1 MGYFMAK
8 RGGFG
13 RFLGGIAGRPYD
25 RLMNRLEKIA
35 DEFTGSALAAEC
47 DKFVKVV
54 RRTLDEE
61 QIDEE
66 EHDLIM
72 EEVEEIHPE
81 GKSYP
86 RLGDDTEEF
95 YDDDLPDAPELD
107 LGRRV
112 DLDQL
117 MRSRDGAFT
126 GSFGR
131 DEYEEYRQK
140 MAEDFFKESDE
151 AIASGD
157 HEHMESQDPGHR
169 VFHDVED
176 EARDLNVKSLKRWAL
191 KSKKKAVMM
200 IHTVSTKMALNGGKT
215 MTAPGG
221 IALRAKKIGTLTK
234 SESTDFG
241 VHVNQ

>member
-1 MGYFMAK
+1 MAK

-35 DEFTGSALAAEC
+35 KEHSGSALANEC
-47 DKFVKVV
+47 EKFVKIV

-72 EEVEEIHPE
+72 EEIEDIHPE
-81 GKSYP
+81 GKTYP
-86 RLGDDTEEF
+86 RLGDDSEDF
-95 YDDDLPDAPELD
+95 YDGDDLPDAPELE
-107 LGRRV
+107 LGRRSNLD
-112 DLDQL
+112 DL
-117 MRSRDGAFT
+117 MKTKDGSFT

-131 DEYEEYRQK
+131 DEYEEYRQR

-157 HEHMESQDPGHR
+157 HQNMTSQDPGHR

-176 EARDLNVKSLKRWAL
+176 EATDLKRQ
-191 KSKKKAVMM
+191 
-200 IHTVSTKMALNGGKT
+200 
-215 MTAPGG
+215 
-221 IALRAKKIGTLTK
+221 IAQEMGVEAEEEEDETYRVDEDGTEWWQDDDGAWWYRPK
-234 SESTDFG
+234 GEEDWFPYDE
-241 VHVNQ
+241 

>member
-1 MGYFMAK
+1 MASFMAK

-66 EHDLIM
+66 EHDLIV
-72 EEVEEIHPE
+72 EEVEEIHPQ
-81 GKSYP
+81 GKTYT
-86 RLGDDTEEF
+86 RMGDDSEEF
-95 YDDDLPDAPELD
+95 YEEDLPDAPELD

-157 HEHMESQDPGHR
+157 HEHMEAQDPGHR

-176 EARDLNVKSLKRWAL
+176 EARDLKR
-191 KSKKKAVMM
+191 K
-200 IHTVSTKMALNGGKT
+200 
-215 MTAPGG
+215 
-221 IALRAKKIGTLTK
+221 IAEEMGVEVEEESGDDDSYRVDEDGT
-234 SESTDFG
+234 EWWQDDDG
-241 VHVNQ
+241 AWWYRPQGEEDWYPYDE

>member
-1 MGYFMAK
+1 M
-8 RGGFG
+8 
-13 RFLGGIAGRPYD
+13 
-25 RLMNRLEKIA
+25 
-35 DEFTGSALAAEC
+35 
-47 DKFVKVV
+47 
-54 RRTLDEE
+54 
-61 QIDEE
+61 
-66 EHDLIM
+66 
-72 EEVEEIHPE
+72 
-81 GKSYP
+81 
-86 RLGDDTEEF
+86 
-95 YDDDLPDAPELD
+95 PDAPELD

-176 EARDLNVKSLKRWAL
+176 EARDLKRQIAQEMG
-191 KSKKKAVMM
+191 VE
-200 IHTVSTKMALNGGKT
+200 VEDEGGDDDSY
-215 MTAPGG
+215 
-221 IALRAKKIGTLTK
+221 RVDEDGT
-234 SESTDFG
+234 EWWQDDDG
-241 VHVNQ
+241 AWWYRPQGEEDWYPYEE

>member
-1 MGYFMAK
+1 MAYFMAK
-8 RGGFG
+8 KGGFG

-35 DEFTGSALAAEC
+35 KEHSGRALANEC

-81 GKSYP
+81 GKTYP
-86 RLGDDTEEF
+86 RLGDDSEDF
-95 YDDDLPDAPELD
+95 YDGDDLPDAPELEV
-107 LGRRV
+107 GRSV

-131 DEYEEYRQK
+131 DEYEEYRQQ

-157 HEHMESQDPGHR
+157 HEGMESQDPGHR

-176 EARDLNVKSLKRWAL
+176 EARDLKWK
-191 KSKKKAVMM
+191 
-200 IHTVSTKMALNGGKT
+200 
-215 MTAPGG
+215 
-221 IALRAKKIGTLTK
+221 IAEEMGVEVEQEGDDDETYRVDEDGT
-234 SESTDFG
+234 EWWQDDDGAWWYRPQGEEDWFPYED
-241 VHVNQ
+241 

>member
-81 GKSYP
+81 GKSYT

-176 EARDLNVKSLKRWAL
+176 EARDLKRQIAQEMG
-191 KSKKKAVMM
+191 VE
-200 IHTVSTKMALNGGKT
+200 VEDEGGDDDSY
-215 MTAPGG
+215 
-221 IALRAKKIGTLTK
+221 RVDEDGT
-234 SESTDFG
+234 EWWQDDDG
-241 VHVNQ
+241 AWWYRPQGEEDWYPYED

>member
-1 MGYFMAK
+1 MASFMAK

-66 EHDLIM
+66 EHDLIV
-72 EEVEEIHPE
+72 EEVEEIHPQ
-81 GKSYP
+81 GKTYP
-86 RLGDDTEEF
+86 RMGDDSEEF
-95 YDDDLPDAPELD
+95 YEEDLPDAPELD

-117 MRSRDGAFT
+117 MRSTDGAFT

-176 EARDLNVKSLKRWAL
+176 EARDLKRQIAQEMG
-191 KSKKKAVMM
+191 VE
-200 IHTVSTKMALNGGKT
+200 VEEEGGDDDSY
-215 MTAPGG
+215 
-221 IALRAKKIGTLTK
+221 RVDEDGT
-234 SESTDFG
+234 EWWQDDDG
-241 VHVNQ
+241 AWWYRPQGAEDWYPYEE

>member
-1 MGYFMAK
+1 MAYFMAK

-35 DEFTGSALAAEC
+35 NEFTGSALAAEC

-66 EHDLIM
+66 EHDLIV
-72 EEVEEIHPE
+72 EEVEEIHPQ
-81 GKSYP
+81 GKRYP
-86 RLGDDTEEF
+86 RMGDDSEEF
-95 YDDDLPDAPELD
+95 YDEELPDAPELD
-107 LGRRV
+107 LGRRM

-157 HEHMESQDPGHR
+157 HEHMEAQDPGHR

-176 EARDLNVKSLKRWAL
+176 EARDLKR
-191 KSKKKAVMM
+191 K
-200 IHTVSTKMALNGGKT
+200 
-215 MTAPGG
+215 
-221 IALRAKKIGTLTK
+221 IAEEMGVEVEQDSGDDDSYRVDEDGT
-234 SESTDFG
+234 EWWQDDDG
-241 VHVNQ
+241 AWWYRPQGEEDWYPYED

>member
-81 GKSYP
+81 GKSYT

-176 EARDLNVKSLKRWAL
+176 EARDLKRQIAQEMG
-191 KSKKKAVMM
+191 VE
-200 IHTVSTKMALNGGKT
+200 VEDEGGDDDSY
-215 MTAPGG
+215 
-221 IALRAKKIGTLTK
+221 RVDEDGTEWWQDDDGTWWYRPQG
-234 SESTDFG
+234 EEDWFPYEE
-241 VHVNQ
+241 